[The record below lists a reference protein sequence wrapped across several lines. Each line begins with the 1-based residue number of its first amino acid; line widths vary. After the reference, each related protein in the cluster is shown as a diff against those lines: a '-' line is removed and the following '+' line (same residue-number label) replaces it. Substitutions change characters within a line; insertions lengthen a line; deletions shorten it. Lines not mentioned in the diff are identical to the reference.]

1 MFMLI
6 RWLKIVY
13 HMMCPHYQERKNTV
27 SWLMITEALPHTLS
41 PASSNNISVGNHGF
55 FLLLSAP
62 RTSPPRACLRL
73 EATVSLQH
81 ASLPSQ
87 HRSPGGMAL
96 IQTQRPKLTCPM
108 PQKWQSG
115 RIKIGTRDLGS
126 RDQGSFHY
134 SLWTPLLVGRRGL

>member
-1 MFMLI
+1 MFLLGI
-6 RWLKIVY
+6 PNCTPDNTRGYVY
-13 HMMCPHYQERKNTV
+13 AYQ
-27 SWLMITEALPHTLS
+27 MTENRLPHDVPSLPGKEKHSILTDDYRS
-41 PASSNNISVGNHGF
+41 FATHPQSCVFQQHNISVGNHGF

-108 PQKWQSG
+108 PQK
-115 RIKIGTRDLGS
+115 
-126 RDQGSFHY
+126 
-134 SLWTPLLVGRRGL
+134 